1 MFVLIIILIIVI
13 NIQTFHQ
20 PDGTIFAGADK
31 YLLLS
36 ISLLLT
42 TTNYLSAPANIAP
55 PGWRTDYINLMFMN
69 ERK

>member
-1 MFVLIIILIIVI
+1 MEQYLLVPT
-13 NIQTFHQ
+13 NN
-20 PDGTIFAGADK
+20 
-31 YLLLS
+31 LLLS